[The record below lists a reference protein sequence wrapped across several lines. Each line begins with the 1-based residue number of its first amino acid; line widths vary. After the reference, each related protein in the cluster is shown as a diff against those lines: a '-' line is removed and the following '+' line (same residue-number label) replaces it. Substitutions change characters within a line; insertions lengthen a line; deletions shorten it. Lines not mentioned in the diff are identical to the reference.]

1 MSYFIVLF
9 YSYFIVILSNREDS
23 CEQSQEKNLM
33 TEIFLWLILWNI
45 LSVSSLGSRTI
56 YPWRTKPTGRLLSTQ
71 GIHRLLPKAGTFPIS
86 PTNKSLTFV
95 PALSFKVNIP
105 RKDWRNLHLRH
116 ANPWYFRSGSLP
128 QKEHSCPQTYIWTWV
143 GLHLPSEKRICVR
156 QVHPWPGCWPDYNK
170 ISSTAYSFTKSV
182 RWVPVI
188 CQAWVMCQ
196 QLGAHPRACRQG
208 AASGDLQRSAGL
220 PYINQIITQTRY
232 CKLWWSP
239 WKKGL
244 GVRMRVGT
252 AKKASQPQALHRVHA
267 Q

>member
-1 MSYFIVLF
+1 MSSFQTGKIPV
-9 YSYFIVILSNREDS
+9 SNHRK
-23 CEQSQEKNLM
+23 KNLV

-45 LSVSSLGSRTI
+45 PSVSCLGSRTI
-56 YPWRTKPTGRLLSTQ
+56 YPWRMKPTGRLLSTQ
-71 GIHRLLPKAGTFPIS
+71 GIHSLLPKAGTFPIS

-95 PALSFKVNIP
+95 PVLFYKVNIP

-128 QKEHSCPQTYIWTWV
+128 QKEHSCPQTYICTWV

-170 ISSTAYSFTKSV
+170 ISSTAYSFTKVSA
-182 RWVPVI
+182 WPVI
-188 CQAWVMCQ
+188 CPAWVMCH
-196 QLGAHPRACRQG
+196 QLGAHPRAWGQG
-208 AASGDLQRSAGL
+208 AASGDLQRSTGP

-232 CKLWWSP
+232 CNYDEV

-252 AKKASQPQALHRVHA
+252 AKKASQPQALHTVHA